1 MGRWGENQQPTTN
14 NQQPTTNNQQP
25 ITNNQQPTTNNQ
37 QPTTNNQQPM
47 QNEHKTRRIP
57 IGIIAG
63 LSAAILAAGGGGAW
77 WVWNS
82 LTSTTPP
89 PPTSS
94 QPPESTQTSTEEK
107 IQVYWLDDV
116 NGKLKLV
123 PSVVT
128 LENAKTQRE
137 VLEAGFNRLLNGPD
151 QGTAAT
157 TIPEGTTLRNLSV
170 ESDGVHVDLSQEF
183 TSGGG
188 STSMIGRL
196 AQVIYTASSL
206 DPTVKVWI
214 DVEGK
219 PLDVLGGEGI
229 LVDQPMTREDFEE
242 NFEL

>member
-1 MGRWGENQQPTTN
+1 
-14 NQQPTTNNQQP
+14 
-25 ITNNQQPTTNNQ
+25 
-37 QPTTNNQQPM
+37 M

-57 IGIIAG
+57 IGIIAS

-82 LTSTTPP
+82 LTSSTPP

-94 QPPESTQTSTEEK
+94 QPSESTQTSTEEK

-116 NGKLKLV
+116 NGQLKLV
-123 PSVVT
+123 PTLVT

-151 QGTAAT
+151 KGTAAT

-188 STSMIGRL
+188 SASMIGRL